1 MKDKNYNVRL
11 DNETRIALQRLV
23 NRNERSM
30 AAQLRFMIRQEAIK
44 EGLWVPPALQGIR
57 GGKGA

>member
-11 DNETRIALQRLV
+11 DNETRIALQRLA

-44 EGLWVPPALQGIR
+44 EGLWVPPALPGIR